1 MSVQLYAAVQR
12 AQQRCPWA
20 VGNMWR
26 GRNNFFL
33 HQEIRGS
40 LGAVLNDLHHH
51 AERENQQKPNA

>member
-1 MSVQLYAAVQR
+1 MLPCSILSSSAR
-12 AQQRCPWA
+12 HWA
-20 VGNMWR
+20 IGNLWR
-26 GRNNFFL
+26 GKNSFFL

>member
-1 MSVQLYAAVQR
+1 MLPCSVHSSSAR
-12 AQQRCPWA
+12 HWA
-20 VGNMWR
+20 IGNLWC
-26 GRNNFFL
+26 GRNSFFL